1 MANPRSAV
9 RQNEVCEEALNAAL
23 VKLESVEGG
32 TCHAAGI
39 DTLHEL
45 GYRAVRLEK
54 FSPTSARSNRLAIEN
69 LYCLS
74 AMRWCGSERER
85 RHGHRRQLKFHAYL
99 S

>member
-1 MANPRSAV
+1 
-9 RQNEVCEEALNAAL
+9 LNAAL

-45 GYRAVRLEK
+45 GNRAVRLEK

-85 RHGHRRQLKFHAYL
+85 RHGIAGSLNFTRTFRKLCQRGFRGDADLPV
-99 S
+99 